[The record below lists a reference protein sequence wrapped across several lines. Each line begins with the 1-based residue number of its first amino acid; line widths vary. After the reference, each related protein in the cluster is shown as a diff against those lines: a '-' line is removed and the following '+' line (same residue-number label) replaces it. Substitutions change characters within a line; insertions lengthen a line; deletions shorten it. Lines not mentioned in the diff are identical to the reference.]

1 MLFDFNKQKASIEN
15 DAKSGDAAKLHSFLD
30 MHMRKIESI
39 KDLAGH
45 PPREN
50 ECYFLWTLNSF
61 NAFTFIPYLIKEHG
75 HIDELTVST
84 YSINTRIAD
93 SFMRH
98 LSQGSIAKVK
108 ILLAESMSYRMP
120 KVVDHL
126 KMSLADHPSASITYG
141 WNHSKITLVRSG
153 DHHYV
158 IEGSGNWSE
167 NAAHEQYIFINSPE
181 IYAFRRSHIDAVRP
195 RKSSKG

>member
-1 MLFDFNKQKASIEN
+1 MLFDFDKHKSSLKAEGKTS
-15 DAKSGDAAKLHSFLD
+15 DAAKLHSFLE
-30 MHMRKIESI
+30 MHTRKIESI
-39 KDLAGH
+39 KDLAGR
-45 PPREN
+45 PPKEG

-98 LSQGSIAKVK
+98 LSQGNIHRVK

-126 KMSLADHPSASITYG
+126 KHSLMNQPNAEITYG
-141 WNHSKITLVRSG
+141 WNHSKITLVKCG
-153 DHHYV
+153 NHHYV

-167 NAAHEQYIFINSPE
+167 NAAHEQYIFINSQD
-181 IYAFRRSHIDAVRP
+181 IYGFRKSHIDAVRP
-195 RKSSKG
+195 RKPD